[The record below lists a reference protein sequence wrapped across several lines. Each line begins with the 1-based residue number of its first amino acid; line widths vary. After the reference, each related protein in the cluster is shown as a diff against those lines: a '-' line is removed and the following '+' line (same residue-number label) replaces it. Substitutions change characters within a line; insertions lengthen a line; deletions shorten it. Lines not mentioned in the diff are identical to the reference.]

1 MYFCVGQPEFNV
13 FYLNFLFFIFEC
25 FFFTIPLISGTCCIA
40 SAGMMIS
47 FKSYSFLFIKSLES
61 LYLFLIVLLFFLILS
76 LSSLLRSVVCFSL
89 LLRSFQKDIRIYLPE
104 LAKIIVLPLFLWL
117 PSLCQW
123 DLNLTKLF
131 PVTLIQY
138 ASFTLGHQF
147 LHFFSIKSWSNWKC
161 NDTFGICLLWGF
173 QNFPYPLIFW
183 MMLVDSW
190 GLLMTYF
197 KLPLHKNG
205 QMYGQL
211 ELKSCFA
218 TEKFENFDLTSLNP
232 KVKDNLAKK
241 VHQNKG
247 SFQNIA
253 TNIWKILS
261 WFFIV

>member
-1 MYFCVGQPEFNV
+1 MFFLHNSFYIWNLLHSLCRHDDKFQVLV
-13 FYLNFLFFIFEC
+13 FFV
-25 FFFTIPLISGTCCIA
+25 FFF
-40 SAGMMIS
+40 
-47 FKSYSFLFIKSLES
+47 KSLES

-161 NDTFGICLLWGF
+161 NDTFGICLL
-173 QNFPYPLIFW
+173 
-183 MMLVDSW
+183 
-190 GLLMTYF
+190 
-197 KLPLHKNG
+197 
-205 QMYGQL
+205 
-211 ELKSCFA
+211 
-218 TEKFENFDLTSLNP
+218 
-232 KVKDNLAKK
+232 
-241 VHQNKG
+241 
-247 SFQNIA
+247 
-253 TNIWKILS
+253 
-261 WFFIV
+261 